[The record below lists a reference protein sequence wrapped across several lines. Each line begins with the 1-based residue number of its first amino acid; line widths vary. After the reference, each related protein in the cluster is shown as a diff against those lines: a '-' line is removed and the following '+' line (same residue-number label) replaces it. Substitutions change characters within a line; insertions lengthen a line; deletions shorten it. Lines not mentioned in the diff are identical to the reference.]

1 VFEDVLACSRR
12 SPDQSDRDFSAA
24 MTAAKFYVTV
34 LLIAG
39 ALFALRLC
47 DPNARDYDKKHQEV
61 RPT

>member
-1 VFEDVLACSRR
+1 
-12 SPDQSDRDFSAA
+12 

-47 DPNARDYDKKHQEV
+47 DPHARDYDKKHQEV